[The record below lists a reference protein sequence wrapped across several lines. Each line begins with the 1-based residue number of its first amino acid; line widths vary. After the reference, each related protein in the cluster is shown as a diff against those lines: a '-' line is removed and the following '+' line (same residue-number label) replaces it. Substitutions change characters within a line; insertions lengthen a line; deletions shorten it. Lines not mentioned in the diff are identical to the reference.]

1 MVKKILKYL
10 VMVTICVILLMLTLS
25 FKPDMEEKKNNDV
38 GQNKTVEEQVTEVM
52 AITEEDKNIIG
63 YISIEKIGLEKAP
76 IADGIENKIINNYVG
91 HFKETAYLDGN
102 VCLCSHNRGSK
113 AAYFGELKNLS
124 NGDEITYITKYE
136 TKKYE
141 VQEIKKIEET
151 DFSVLEQTEENKI
164 TLITCVE
171 NQKNLRLCVIGVEK
185 GV

>member
-1 MVKKILKYL
+1 MVKKILKYV
-10 VMVTICVILLMLTLS
+10 VMVTICVILLMLTLA
-25 FKPDMEEKKNNDV
+25 FKPHMEEKNNDN
-38 GQNKTVEEQVTEVM
+38 GKQNKTVEEQVTEVM
-52 AITEEDKNIIG
+52 SITEEDKNVIG
-63 YISIEKIGLEKAP
+63 YLSIEKIGLEKAP
-76 IADGIENKIINNYVG
+76 IADGTENKIINNYVG
-91 HFKETAYLDGN
+91 HFKETAYFDGN

-185 GV
+185 EV

>member
-1 MVKKILKYL
+1 MIKKILKYI
-10 VMVTICVILLMLTLS
+10 VMVAICVILLMLTLA
-25 FKPDMEEKKNNDV
+25 FKPHVEEKKNNNV
-38 GQNKTVEEQVTEVM
+38 SQNKTIEEQVTEIM
-52 AITEEDKNIIG
+52 AITEEDKNVIG

-76 IADGIENKIINNYVG
+76 IADGTENKIINNYVG
-91 HFKETAYLDGN
+91 HFKETAYFDGN

-113 AAYFGELKNLS
+113 AAYFGGLKNLK
-124 NGDEITYITKYE
+124 NGDEITYTTKYE

-151 DFSVLEQTEENKI
+151 DFSVLEQTEENRI

-171 NQKNLRLCVIGVEK
+171 NQKDLRLCVIGVEK